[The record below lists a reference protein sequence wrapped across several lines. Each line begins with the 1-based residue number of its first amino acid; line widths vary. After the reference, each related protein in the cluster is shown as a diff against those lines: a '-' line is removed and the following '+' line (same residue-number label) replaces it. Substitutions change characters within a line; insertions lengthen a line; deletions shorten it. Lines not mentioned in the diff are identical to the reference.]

1 MCARHYSCIISCLC
15 ALTADFEDFD
25 SEIQTLWFKSS
36 SESCVNIS
44 LREDNMVEDDST
56 LLRESFRVTLES
68 NNDYTVLFGEPKSAR
83 VFIIDNDGK

>member
-1 MCARHYSCIISCLC
+1 M
-15 ALTADFEDFD
+15 D
-25 SEIQTLWFKSS
+25 
-36 SESCVNIS
+36 IS
-44 LREDNMVEDDST
+44 LREDDMVEDDST

>member
-1 MCARHYSCIISCLC
+1 
-15 ALTADFEDFD
+15 
-25 SEIQTLWFKSS
+25 
-36 SESCVNIS
+36 
-44 LREDNMVEDDST
+44 MVEDDST